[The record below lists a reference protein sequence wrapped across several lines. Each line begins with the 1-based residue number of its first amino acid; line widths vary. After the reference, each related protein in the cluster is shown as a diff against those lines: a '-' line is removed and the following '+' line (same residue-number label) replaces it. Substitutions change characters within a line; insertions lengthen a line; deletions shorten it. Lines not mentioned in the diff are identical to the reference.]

1 MRAKLLKFP
10 AVDPAFSR
18 GSVAVAGLFFALMAV
33 LVLHRHHSYLPSYTS
48 FDQGIFNQVFWNSL
62 QGRWFQSSLS
72 AIESISHPMPEVG
85 YRRLGQHFTPA
96 LLLWLPIYAIARNS
110 TILLLLAV
118 GMITAG
124 GLMLYQLARLRLPPT
139 LATLLMV
146 GFYSSRA
153 VAGPTLGN
161 FQDLCQLPLFM
172 FGLFWALEKR
182 AWGWFALWG
191 VLVLA
196 VREDAGIM
204 VFSVGLYLLVSRRQ
218 VWVGAIA
225 CLVSFSYVVIV
236 TTYIMPLFS
245 DDVAERFLVIH
256 FASFVEGDRTSSLQL
271 LAAILRNPLQLL
283 QQLFTPLDRTL
294 NYLLTQGLPLAL
306 LPFLAPATWV
316 LIACPLSVIFLR
328 DDPWGLSVH
337 MRYALAVVPGLWYG
351 AILWWDA
358 HPDWG
363 KKLWIQRAWQLCIAL
378 SILFTITANPHRALS
393 FLIPDSVTPW
403 VAVTPWTQWPHAA
416 VLNQTLQAIPPDAS
430 VTASNILIP
439 HLSSRREMLGL
450 PFWQVKNDQD
460 VVIDVEYI
468 VVDLHQLAQYQGAF
482 VDDRDRLAQYLPWLQ
497 ERMATNY
504 GLIRYQEGVVLLQR
518 DQVSDPALEQ
528 QWQSDLTQRWQV

>member
-1 MRAKLLKFP
+1 MRAELLRFP
-10 AVDPAFSR
+10 RFDHAFSR
-18 GSVAVAGLFFALMAV
+18 GSLAAAGLFFTIMAV

-72 AIESISHPMPEVG
+72 AIESISHPMPEVA

-110 TILLLLAV
+110 TILLILAV
-118 GMITAG
+118 GIITAG
-124 GLMLYQLARLRLPPT
+124 GLMLYQLARLRLPPH
-139 LATLLMV
+139 LALLLMI
-146 GFYSSRA
+146 GFYTSRA

-191 VLVLA
+191 GLVLA
-196 VREDAGIM
+196 VREDAAIV

-225 CLVSFSYVVIV
+225 CLVSFSYAVIV

-245 DDVAERFLVIH
+245 DDVAQRFLVIH
-256 FASFVEGDRTSSLQL
+256 FASFVEGDRTSSLEL
-271 LAAILRNPLQLL
+271 LIRILRNPVRLL
-283 QQLFTPLDRTL
+283 QQLLTPFDLTF

-306 LPFLAPATWV
+306 LPFLAPTTWI
-316 LIACPLSVIFLR
+316 LILCPLSVIFLR
-328 DDPWGLSVH
+328 DDPWGLAVH

-358 HPDWG
+358 HPHWA
-363 KKLWIQRAWQLCIAL
+363 KKRWIQRAWQGCIAL
-378 SILFTITANPHRALS
+378 SIVFTISANPHRALS
-393 FLIPDSVTPW
+393 FFIPDSVTPW
-403 VAVTPWTQWPHAA
+403 VAAPPWTQWPHAA
-416 VLNQTLQAIPPDAS
+416 VLNETLKAIPPNAS

-439 HLSSRREMLGL
+439 HLSNRREMLGL

-460 VVIDVEYI
+460 VVIDVDYI
-468 VVDLHQLAQYQGAF
+468 VVDLQQLAQYQGAF
-482 VDDRDRLAQYLPWLQ
+482 VDDRDRLAQYIPWLQ

-518 DQVSDPALEQ
+518 DHVSEPELEQ
-528 QWQSDLTQRWQV
+528 QWQKDVIQHWQM